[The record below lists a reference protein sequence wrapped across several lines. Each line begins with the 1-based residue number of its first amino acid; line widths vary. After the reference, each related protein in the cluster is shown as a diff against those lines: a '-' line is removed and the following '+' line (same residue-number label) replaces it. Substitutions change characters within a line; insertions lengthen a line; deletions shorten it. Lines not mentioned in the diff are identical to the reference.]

1 MALTKETIIDKLE
14 VVGPHKIIGLREAT
28 VVTEDGVELARNI
41 HRRIITP
48 DKDVSN
54 EVDEVKSVTD
64 VVWTDEI
71 KSSWATY
78 KEANKGV

>member
-14 VVGPHKIIGLREAT
+14 VVGPYKIIGLREAT
-28 VVTEDGVELARNI
+28 VVSEDGVELARNL
-41 HRRIITP
+41 HRRIINP
-48 DKDVSN
+48 DEDVSN
-54 EVDEVKSVTD
+54 EVNEIKSVTD

-71 KSSWATY
+71 KSSWAAY

>member
-28 VVTEDGVELARNI
+28 VVSEDGVELARNF
-41 HRRIITP
+41 HRRVINP
-48 DKDVSN
+48 DEDISN
-54 EVDEVKSVTD
+54 ETDEVKSVTN

-71 KSSWATY
+71 KSSWASY